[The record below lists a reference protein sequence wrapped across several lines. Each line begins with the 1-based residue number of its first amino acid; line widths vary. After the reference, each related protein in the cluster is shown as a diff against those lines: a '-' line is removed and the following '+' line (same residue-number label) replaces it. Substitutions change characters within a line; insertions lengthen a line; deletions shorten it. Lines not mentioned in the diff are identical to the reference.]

1 MGIGVSLFVLEGVI
15 VNFCF
20 IYIDNLFK
28 YDCKVSRKKFVYFFF
43 LRDCFGVNMIIL
55 WYIDRFINFVF
66 FNLKEINFYYCLFWN
81 FFYGKINFLYNFKIN
96 IYKIKVV
103 FMYVL

>member
-1 MGIGVSLFVLEGVI
+1 
-15 VNFCF
+15 
-20 IYIDNLFK
+20 
-28 YDCKVSRKKFVYFFF
+28 
-43 LRDCFGVNMIIL
+43 MIIL

-66 FNLKEINFYYCLFWN
+66 FYLKEINFYYCLFWN

-96 IYKIKVV
+96 IYKIEVV